1 MWKRSLGF
9 AAFVAFSAALA
20 AQAPDLPA
28 GAMQQKARTACLE
41 CHDSSIILQQRL
53 DRKTWQR
60 EVDKMIRWGA
70 VVGPADREALVHYLF
85 TNFNPD
91 LPPYVPPRRARSK
104 KGGAGSAF
112 FKRPPASV
120 ASHSAR

>member
-41 CHDSSIILQQRL
+41 CHDPGIILQQRL

-70 VVGPADREALVHYLF
+70 VVEPADRDALVNYFF

-91 LPPYVPPRRARSK
+91 LPPYVPPGRARPK
-104 KGGAGSAF
+104 KGGAGSASS
-112 FKRPPASV
+112 KRPPASV
-120 ASHSAR
+120 ANRSAR